1 MKTIVIS
8 LLFLMFF
15 PITICS
21 QEQDFLNI
29 NSPEYIDLQN
39 SSERIDKVAADKR
52 EIIVY
57 LSCSGTSDSGVIVP
71 KNTYIVDE
79 AGRKYFI
86 KKANGIAIGKR
97 KPIGKSGKLSYSL
110 VFPPLPKGTK
120 SFDMVQAHRRDKTYY
135 FDIHQKGTA
144 TNFATSID
152 TTGINDALN
161 KKFPDRL
168 FKKDT
173 VWFSGCF
180 HGTKFFKKQKCV
192 ITFVTPMPSLNG
204 NRYTE
209 NFDINSDGTFK
220 AAIPVN
226 GPTWTTMMV
235 IVQGTPA
242 IDKYIPVMLYPGDHL
257 SLTIDDYG
265 TDLEKQKW
273 ESDHDYNTAFV
284 EMCEAFPARF
294 PHLGERRHL
303 DIDSLNQIIAIN
315 EKAACYLSNKYKLP
329 KEESALILTQ
339 ANLSK
344 VCEAL
349 RTIDELTATAKSNY
363 HKSLGGH
370 YPTPAQ
376 FDSLQSYCKSPYY
389 KIISMLRAEN
399 KAFLIVPSIQDLT
412 RIFNNSTLFH
422 YMTYDK
428 DYFSI
433 PKGYRYLYWNDS
445 AIHQLRMFRNKPV
458 GSDRLFEQWFN
469 LMNFEQVVDSQEVSP
484 NIEEV
489 LKMKFETVTLPVYQ
503 EWKAELLKNYP
514 GQQSK
519 K

>member
-1 MKTIVIS
+1 MRTIIIN

-15 PITICS
+15 PITVSS

-29 NSPEYIDLQN
+29 NSPAYIDLQN
-39 SSERIDKVAADKR
+39 SSERIDKVITNKDR
-52 EIIVY
+52 TIVY
-57 LSCSGTSDSGVIVP
+57 LSCHGSKESSAIVP
-71 KNTYIVDE
+71 KNTYLIDE
-79 AGRKYFI
+79 TGQKYYVR
-86 KKANGIAIGKR
+86 KANGITLGK
-97 KPIGKSGKLSYSL
+97 KKTIGKSGKICYSL

-120 SFDMVQAHRRDKTYY
+120 SFDVVQSHRRDKTYY
-135 FDIHQKGTA
+135 FDVHQKGAA
-144 TNFATSID
+144 TNIATSVD
-152 TTGINDALN
+152 TTGFNDALN
-161 KKFPDRL
+161 QKFPDRI

-173 VWFSGCF
+173 VWLSGCF
-180 HGTKFFKKQKCV
+180 HGTKFFKEQKCV
-192 ITFVTPMPSLNG
+192 ITFITPMPSLNG

-209 NFDINSDGTFK
+209 NYEINPDGTFN
-220 AAIPVN
+220 AAIPLN

-235 IVQGTPA
+235 TVQGTPA
-242 IDKYIPVMLYPGDHL
+242 IDKYIPVMLSPGDHL
-257 SLTIDDYG
+257 SLTIDAYG
-265 TDLEKQKW
+265 SDQEKQYWK
-273 ESDHDYNTAFV
+273 SDHEYNVSFV
-284 EMCEAFPARF
+284 EMCNAFPARY
-294 PHLGERRHL
+294 PHWDERQHL
-303 DIDSLNQIIAIN
+303 DIDSLMQTIAVN
-315 EKAACYLSNKYKLP
+315 EKAACYLSNKYKLS
-329 KEESALILTQ
+329 KAESALILTQ
-339 ANLSK
+339 ANMSK

-349 RTIDELTATAKSNY
+349 RTIDESTAAAKYNY
-363 HKSLGGH
+363 HKSLDGH

-376 FDSLQSYCKSPYY
+376 FDTLQSYCRSPYY
-389 KIISMLRAEN
+389 KIISVLRAEN

-433 PKGYRYLYWNDS
+433 PKDYRYLYWNDS